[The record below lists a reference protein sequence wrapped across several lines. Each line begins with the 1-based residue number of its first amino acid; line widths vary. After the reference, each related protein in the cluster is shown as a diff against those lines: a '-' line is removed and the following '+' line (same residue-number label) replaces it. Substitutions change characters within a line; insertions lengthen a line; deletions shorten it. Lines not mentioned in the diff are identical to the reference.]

1 MARELEQFLGRGNE
15 KAFWIFTYKNAGGA
29 ILGGFVG
36 SRIGEMIGG
45 GLGTFLVIL
54 LGISLGLI
62 ITLDR
67 RGFIWFRRWAI
78 LATFY
83 LRRATRNSD
92 ARTISSAAFYEI
104 TEIREQPII
113 IRKAGQTIVTTREQP
128 Q

>member
-29 ILGGFVG
+29 ILGGFIG
-36 SRIGEMIGG
+36 SRLGEMIGG

-54 LGISLGLI
+54 LGITLGLI

-78 LATFY
+78 AIAFY
-83 LRRATRNSD
+83 LRRATGS
-92 ARTISSAAFYEI
+92 AEAQTISSAAFYEI
-104 TEIREQPII
+104 SEIREQPII
-113 IRKAGQTIVTTREQP
+113 IRKAGQTIVTTREHVQ
-128 Q
+128 

>member
-45 GLGTFLVIL
+45 GLG
-54 LGISLGLI
+54 
-62 ITLDR
+62 TLDR